1 MWLKLRLAK
10 CIGLSVLSLG
20 VFTGSAWGQAGK
32 FPDQPIKMIVPFA
45 PGGGVDTAAR
55 LVARQMQGRLG
66 VSVVVE
72 NRAGANGTIGSKL
85 VQGAP
90 ADGYTLLFSAATHVI
105 SHLVMSK
112 VPYDPITDFAPV
124 ARVGEAPLLLV
135 VSPNLPQK
143 KLTEV
148 LDAARQHPDK
158 WTAALPAMGAPSHLA
173 TLLLAQKSNL
183 KLTMA
188 PYKGTSPALVD
199 VAGGHAQI
207 LLDSIISLMPM
218 AKTGKVH
225 PVVTTSARRSAIAPE
240 IATAS
245 ESGLPGFVFVSWY
258 GLWAPKDTPHER
270 IQLLNTAANEAVTEL
285 IKSGA
290 FAAVGIDGVNE
301 SVAQFGKYIAN
312 DVAQSADLLRGA
324 GFKPE

>member
-1 MWLKLRLAK
+1 MWSKCVGLAMLAM
-10 CIGLSVLSLG
+10 GLVA
-20 VFTGSAWGQAGK
+20 GSAWGQVAK
-32 FPDQPIKMIVPFA
+32 FPDQTIKMIVPFA

-55 LVARQMQGRLG
+55 LVARQMQARLG

-72 NRAGANGTIGSKL
+72 NRAGANGTIGSKV
-85 VQGAP
+85 VQGAA

-105 SHLVMSK
+105 SHLVMNK
-112 VPYDPITDFAPV
+112 VPYDPIADFSPV

-135 VSPNLPQK
+135 ISPNLPQK

-148 LDAARQHPDK
+148 LGAARQNPDK

-225 PVVTTSARRSAIAPE
+225 PVVTTSARRSAIAPD
-240 IATAS
+240 IPTAS
-245 ESGLPGFVFVSWY
+245 ESGLPGFTFVSWY
-258 GLWAPKDTPHER
+258 GLWAPKDTPQDR
-270 IQLLNTAANEAVTEL
+270 VQLLNTAANEAVSDL

-290 FAAVGIDGVNE
+290 FAAVGIEGVNE

-312 DVAQSADLLRGA
+312 DVAQSAELLKGA

>member
-1 MWLKLRLAK
+1 MSSKCVGLAM
-10 CIGLSVLSLG
+10 VVVSLL
-20 VFTGSAWGQAGK
+20 TGSAWAQTAK
-32 FPDQPIKMIVPFA
+32 FPDQTIKMIVPFA

-55 LVARQMQGRLG
+55 LVARQMQARLG

-72 NRAGANGTIGSKL
+72 NRAGANGTIGSKV

-105 SHLVMSK
+105 SHLVMNK
-112 VPYDPITDFAPV
+112 VPYDPITDFSPV

-135 VSPNLPQK
+135 ISPNLPQK

-148 LDAARQHPDK
+148 LDAARQTPDK

-225 PVVTTSARRSAIAPE
+225 PVVTTSARRSAIAPD
-240 IATAS
+240 IPTAS
-245 ESGLPGFVFVSWY
+245 ESGLPGFTFVSWY
-258 GLWAPKDTPHER
+258 GIWAPKDTPQDR
-270 IQLLNTAANEAVTEL
+270 VQLLNTAANEAVTDL

-290 FAAVGIDGVNE
+290 FAAVGIEGVNE

-312 DVAQSADLLRGA
+312 DVAQSAELLKGA